1 MIKALVASLRFW
13 LESPLV
19 CHLPAG
25 GWPAIFGIP
34 WLVDVGV
41 QSLPL
46 PSQAF
51 SLYVPVFMWP
61 SYRTPVLLDSGPPD
75 SRRTSSQLVTSAMTQ
90 FSNQVTF
97 RGPKG

>member
-1 MIKALVASLRFW
+1 MIKALVASLRSW

-51 SLYVPVFMWP
+51 SLYVPRLHVA
-61 SYRTPVLLDSGPPD
+61 VLEDTGPAGFG
-75 SRRTSSQLVTSAMTQ
+75 ST
-90 FSNQVTF
+90 
-97 RGPKG
+97 